1 MDEVA
6 FLRKTLHIYRAA
18 FRDVLEAAS
27 LSQADVARRIAAK
40 LADAQRRIEL
50 LKPLA
55 PASVLPE
62 QARARDK
69 TAPLEDWTP

>member
-6 FLRKTLHIYRAA
+6 FLRRTLRIYRAA

-27 LSQADVARRIAAK
+27 LSQAQVAKRIAD
-40 LADAQRRIEL
+40 LLYQAQGKVDR
-50 LKPLA
+50 LKDLA

-62 QARARDK
+62 AARQRDR
-69 TAPLEDWTP
+69 TQPLEAFP